1 MRAAF
6 VASVAVLSLACFAA
20 ADTAFYQD
28 AAFLEL
34 VCSQASGNFGVR
46 LSPTELSHPARTK
59 YQATHDRADVISLL
73 CAGEVQPFP
82 RPPFCR

>member
-46 LSPTELSHPARTK
+46 LSPTRAVAFCAHQKSGHPR
-59 YQATHDRADVISLL
+59 SS
-73 CAGEVQPFP
+73 
-82 RPPFCR
+82 